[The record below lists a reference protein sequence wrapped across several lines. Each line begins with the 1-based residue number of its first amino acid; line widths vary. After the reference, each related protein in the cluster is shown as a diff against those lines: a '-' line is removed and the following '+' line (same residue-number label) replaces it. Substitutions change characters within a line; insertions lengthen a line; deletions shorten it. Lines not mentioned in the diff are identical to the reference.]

1 MAVVPTDREYLMA
14 DQFVDVTLPRACG
27 LRAYELDFSA
37 YRDVLKL
44 EIARLIHQTTDSTR
58 AEPERGVGSAQ

>member
-27 LRAYELDFSA
+27 LQAYELDFSA
-37 YRDVLKL
+37 YRDVLKM
-44 EIARLIHQTTDSTR
+44 EIAQLIHAAHDEG
-58 AEPERGVGSAQ
+58 AK